1 MQPGGVTLT
10 RYKNHLL
17 VLFLL
22 CEIVFGVIFLAM
34 PAVGNLRE
42 ANNKQRELSEKARML
57 RDKSGELDNLQ
68 SRVQNIAAE
77 DIEKVRGFFLDPPE
91 IAYVA
96 TAIDKYATAS
106 RLFLSSFSLSEPPA
120 GVETV
125 GPLREIQLQAQFK
138 SGSYRGLKE
147 FLRFMTLS
155 VPVFEVSSFTFEP
168 RSATASVNF
177 KAYATNR
184 TGQGAFDSE
193 IFEDSRFKAL
203 LPPAQLPN
211 VEPVGRP
218 NPFSPPA
225 DTVLP

>member
-1 MQPGGVTLT
+1 MQLGDVILT

-22 CEIVFGVIFLAM
+22 CEIVFGVIFFAM
-34 PAVGNLRE
+34 PAVSNLRE
-42 ANNKQRELSEKARML
+42 VNSRQYELSEKARML
-57 RDKSGELDNLQ
+57 RNKLDELGNLQ
-68 SRVQNIAAE
+68 SRVQTISAA
-77 DIEKVRGFFLDPPE
+77 DIEKLRGFFVDPPE

-106 RLFLSSFSLSEPPA
+106 RLFLSSFSLSEPPS

-155 VPVFEVSSFTFEP
+155 VPFFEVSAFTFEP

-177 KAYATNR
+177 KVYAPNR
-184 TGQGAFDSE
+184 TGQGTFDFE
-193 IFEDSRFKAL
+193 IFEDSRFKEL
-203 LPPAQLPN
+203 LQPAQLPK
-211 VEPVGRP
+211 VEPVGKS

-225 DTVLP
+225 DTVLQ